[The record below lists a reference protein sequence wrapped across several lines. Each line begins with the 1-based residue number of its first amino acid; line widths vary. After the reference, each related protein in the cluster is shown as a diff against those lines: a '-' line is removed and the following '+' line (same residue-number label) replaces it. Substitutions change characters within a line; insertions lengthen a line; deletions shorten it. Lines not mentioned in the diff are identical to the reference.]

1 MMDIKLVRESPETIV
16 ANLTRRG
23 AQDKVPLVKDAA
35 DADAEWRRLKT
46 EADRLRHRQ
55 NDLTAEVAS
64 LKKKGV
70 PIDEK
75 LEEVKGIPQKIK
87 ALDLEADKAN
97 ERLTKILMSLPN
109 ILHSSVPD
117 GKDES
122 ESVTA
127 RTWGGK
133 PEFDFKPRDHMDVLT
148 SLGMVD
154 MERGAKVA
162 GARFYFLKGD
172 AVRLEHAIMQYALDF
187 LRSKGFVAVE
197 PPFML
202 NRSAYEGV
210 VNLDD
215 FGPVIYKIEGED
227 LHLIATSEHPL
238 VSMHSDEI
246 IQASEL
252 PIKYCGFSP
261 CFRVEAGAHGKD
273 TKGIFRGHQFYK
285 VEQVVFCRPEDSWRL
300 HEELISNAEK
310 IYQGLGIPHRVVALC
325 SGDTGFMSA
334 KTYDLEAWLPG
345 QGKYREM
352 VSASN
357 ITDFQA
363 RRSRIRYRDKQ
374 SDPTAM
380 LHTLNSTGVVTRT
393 LVAILEN
400 FQEKDGTVKVPKALV
415 PYMGSIDALQQR

>member
-363 RRSRIRYRDKQ
+363 RRSRIRCRDKQ

-380 LHTLNSTGVVTRT
+380 VHTLNSTGVVTRT